1 MRYFS
6 LRRLSGRIFWSFVG
20 LALLMLA
27 AGVGSN
33 LLLGIASNSTEE
45 QLFRQRQYSEIKAF
59 HEIVK
64 QQQYAV
70 DLLIK
75 GNVTNILSQAQIS
88 FSNSALTIT
97 EISNSFPKG
106 DEAAD
111 KFNSIMNLYT
121 NAGLRLVA
129 ASHQNLAAEDERK
142 LYIDF
147 KSGLDKIEPEVAQFQ
162 QDRLKAA
169 NTAHENTQN
178 LVNNTRWVYLIASIV
193 LFGLAVCFAALIA
206 RMIARPLLLMA
217 DRLGRVA
224 TGDLSE
230 PMEPKGADEVV
241 EISLI
246 FNRTIANL
254 KLALARIQSQVGAI
268 NLTSLQI
275 SQSSGA
281 QATGLSEQAVAVS
294 QVSTTI
300 AELSDT
306 SEHIANSAALV
317 ADSANKAF
325 ESATDGYDT
334 LLGASQTMSEIRA
347 KVNLIA
353 DRILALNSVA
363 QRIREITLLIDALS
377 NETHLLALNAAI
389 ESAGAGEE
397 GARFAVVA
405 GHVRKL
411 SQRSRVA
418 AVEIQQLVNQIQH
431 AAASSVMATEDGIKV
446 TAIGEKMVNESLRAN
461 ENIINQV
468 SQTTQLA
475 QAISQATE
483 QQRVASTQAAETM
496 RELSQISTSISSS
509 SRQFLLSANDL
520 GEVTTQLSAV
530 VNAFVVQER
539 PVLPP
544 SEEAEPLFTAAADSS
559 LSLEDKALQ
568 AAYREN

>member
-6 LRRLSGRIFWSFVG
+6 LRRLSGRIFWSFVA

-27 AGVGSN
+27 AGFGSS
-33 LLLGIASNSTEE
+33 LLLGIASNSTED

-64 QQQYAV
+64 QQQYAA

-75 GNVTNILSQAQIS
+75 GNLTNILAQTQTS
-88 FSNSALTIT
+88 FGNSPAIIA
-97 EISNSFPKG
+97 EISSVFPKG

-111 KFNSIMNLYT
+111 KFNNILNLYVSS
-121 NAGLRLVA
+121 GLRLVA
-129 ASHQNLAAEDERK
+129 ASNQNLSAEDEHK
-142 LYIDF
+142 LYVDF
-147 KSGLDKIEPEVAQFQ
+147 KSGLDKVEPELAQLQ
-162 QDRLKAA
+162 QDRQKAA
-169 NTAHENTQN
+169 DVAHQNTQN
-178 LVNNTRWVYLIASIV
+178 LVNNTRWIYLIASIV
-193 LFGLAVCFAALIA
+193 LFVLAVCFAALIA

-224 TGDLSE
+224 TGDLTE

-268 NLTSLQI
+268 SLTSLQI
-275 SQSSGA
+275 SQSSGT
-281 QATGLSEQAVAVS
+281 QVSGLSEQAVAVS

-496 RELSQISTSISSS
+496 RQLSQISTNISSS

-520 GEVTTQLSAV
+520 GEVVTQLNAV
-530 VNAFVVQER
+530 VNAFIVQER
-539 PVLPP
+539 PALPQ
-544 SEEAEPLFTAAADSS
+544 SEGAEPLFTAAADSS
-559 LSLEDKALQ
+559 LSLEDKKLQ
-568 AAYREN
+568 AAYLEN